1 MESPHWYAERELCT
15 AGNKNCAA
23 AQRQLSAAS
32 RQLQDAIKL
41 VMAARAVADAAANRA
56 ADDNNVAGGPRL
68 FEGTA
73 G

>member
-1 MESPHWYAERELCT
+1 M
-15 AGNKNCAA
+15 
-23 AQRQLSAAS
+23 SAFP
-32 RQLQDAIKL
+32 L
-41 VMAARAVADAAANRA
+41 AANRA